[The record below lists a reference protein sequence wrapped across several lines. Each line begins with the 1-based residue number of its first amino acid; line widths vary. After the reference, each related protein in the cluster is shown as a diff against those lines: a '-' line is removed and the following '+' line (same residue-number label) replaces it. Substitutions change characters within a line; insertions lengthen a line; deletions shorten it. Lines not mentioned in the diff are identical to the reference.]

1 MTADKHYTL
10 LSAFIRVSKD
20 FSISVLESDPVL
32 FGADQTEGIVAVEF
46 VAPDRM
52 QIYRREGAKTL
63 VEGAEH
69 KPFGWATEPVPGEWR
84 ELAGAGAFKFAVA
97 FENVTAF
104 AKAKTTYKRE
114 LFALND
120 LAHQYLLASGR
131 TLFRGMAFE
140 DLRRM
145 QVDIETFTDAEGAMS
160 DASKNPLLAIALSD
174 SSGWEEIIV
183 VDDPEDEGQ
192 EKSVIEKFVALVRER
207 DPDVIEGHNIFR
219 FDLPYLESR
228 ARKLKTKL
236 DLGRDGS
243 ALRSHPSRLQI
254 AERLIQYRKFEIH
267 GRHVVDTLFLVQF
280 HDVGVREME
289 SFGLKAAARHFGVA
303 EDDRVELGAREITMA
318 HAKERKTFVQYA
330 LQDVRETRALSAA
343 LSPAWF
349 TQTAIFPYNYQ
360 DVVIRGNATKI
371 NSLFLREYLRQGQA
385 VPGLPEV
392 QRFEGG
398 YTDIFY
404 TGVARE
410 VWHCDIA
417 SLYPSVMLAFGI
429 FPKADTL
436 GVFGDMLARL
446 RKFRLE
452 TKAAMR
458 SAQGAEKSH
467 LDALQGTFKILIN
480 SFYGY
485 LGFAQGN
492 FADFAAAAAVTAK
505 GRELLRGM
513 VEWLRQRGAE
523 VIEIDTD
530 GIYFTPP
537 KEATWEGL
545 YEELATTL
553 PAGIEVEFDARY
565 AAMFS
570 YKAKNYALLTGDGKL
585 SIKGAALKSRG
596 LEKFQRVFIERAV
609 RALLE
614 GRPEVIP
621 SMHAEFAKA
630 LRDRTWEPE
639 MLVKTEALQDS
650 LEAYQKKI
658 AASSR
663 NRSAAFE
670 LALRSGRKMQAG
682 DRITYYITGSKKTVK
697 AYESAKLVEEWDA
710 ANRDENVAYYLA
722 KLDEL
727 AGKFEAFVPASAGG
741 GRLL

>member
-1 MTADKHYTL
+1 MGKTAEDAEIAEV
-10 LSAFIRVSKD
+10 LS
-20 FSISVLESDPVL
+20 LDPVL
-32 FGADQTEGIVAVEF
+32 FGAEPTEGIVAVEF
-46 VAPDRM
+46 IAPDRV
-52 QIYRREGAKTL
+52 QVYRREGDQT
-63 VEGAEH
+63 VAEEAQH
-69 KPFGWATEPVPGEWR
+69 KPFAWATEPVPGELR
-84 ELAGAGAFKFAVA
+84 ELAGVGAFKFTVA
-97 FENVTAF
+97 FDNVTAL
-104 AKAKTTYKRE
+104 AKAKTTYRRE
-114 LFALND
+114 LLALND

-131 TLFRGMAFE
+131 TLFKGMAFE

-145 QVDIETFTDAEGAMS
+145 QVDIETFTSADGVMS
-160 DASKNPLLAIALSD
+160 DAGQDPLLAIALSD
-174 SSGWEEIIV
+174 NSGWEEVLV
-183 VDDPEDEGQ
+183 VEDPEDEAQ
-192 EKSVIEKFVALVRER
+192 EKAVLEKFVALVRER

-219 FDLPYLESR
+219 FDLPYLETR
-228 ARKLKTKL
+228 ARKLKMKL

-280 HDVGVREME
+280 HDVGARELE

-303 EDDRVELGAREITMA
+303 EDDRVELGAREITEA
-318 HAKERKTFVQYA
+318 HAKDRKTFVQYA

-349 TQTAIFPYNYQ
+349 TQTTIFPYNYQ

-371 NSLFLREYLRQGQA
+371 NSLFLREYLRQGQSIPA
-385 VPGLPEV
+385 LPEV
-392 QRFEGG
+392 RRFEGG
-398 YTDIFY
+398 YTDIFF
-404 TGVARE
+404 TGVARD

-429 FPKADTL
+429 FPESDTL

-452 TKAAMR
+452 AKAAMR
-458 SAQGAEKSH
+458 SAEGAQKAH

-492 FADFAAAAAVTAK
+492 FADFEAAAAVTAK

-537 KEATWEGL
+537 KDSSWDGL
-545 YEELATTL
+545 YRELAATL
-553 PAGIEVEFDARY
+553 PEGIEVEFDARY

-570 YKAKNYALLTGDGKL
+570 YKAKNYALLSEDGKL

-614 GRPEVIP
+614 GKPEVIP
-621 SMHAEFAKA
+621 AMHAEFAGA
-630 LRDRTWEPE
+630 LRERKWEPE
-639 MLVKTEALQDS
+639 MFAKTEALQDS
-650 LEAYQKKI
+650 LEAYQRKI

-682 DRITYYITGSKKTVK
+682 DRVSYYITGTKKTVR

-710 ANRDENVAYYLA
+710 QNRDENTAYYLA

-741 GRLL
+741 DRLL

>member
-1 MTADKHYTL
+1 VAKT
-10 LSAFIRVSKD
+10 SS
-20 FSISVLESDPVL
+20 FSSVEHDPVL
-32 FGADQTEGIVAVEF
+32 FGADASQGIVAVEF
-46 VAPDRM
+46 VAPDRV
-52 QIYRREGAKTL
+52 QIYRREGNKT
-63 VEGAEH
+63 VSEEVVH
-69 KPFGWATEPVPGEWR
+69 KPFAWAAEPLPGDAR
-84 ELAGAGAFKFAVA
+84 ELAGKNAFRFAVA
-97 FENVTAF
+97 FDGAAEF
-104 AKAKTTYKRE
+104 SKAKATYKRE

-120 LAHQYLLASGR
+120 LAHQYLLQSGR
-131 TLFRGMAFE
+131 TLFKGMAFE

-145 QVDIETFTDAEGAMS
+145 QVDIETFIGVDGAMS
-160 DASKNPLLAIALSD
+160 DASRDPLLAIALSD
-174 SSGWEEIIV
+174 SSGWEEILV
-183 VDDPEDEGQ
+183 VEDPEDEAQ
-192 EKSVIEKFVALVRER
+192 ERAVLEKFVALVRER
-207 DPDVIEGHNIFR
+207 DPDVIEGHNIFK
-219 FDLPYLESR
+219 FDLPYLETR
-228 ARKLKTKL
+228 ARKLKVKL
-236 DLGRDGS
+236 ELGRDGS
-243 ALRSHPSRLQI
+243 TLRSHPSRLQI

-267 GRHVVDTLFLVQF
+267 GRHIVDTLFLVQF
-280 HDVGVREME
+280 HDVGTRELE

-303 EDDRVELGAREITMA
+303 EDDRVELGAREITEA
-318 HAKERKTFVQYA
+318 HAKKRKTFVQYA
-330 LQDVRETRALSAA
+330 LQDVRETWGLSAA

-349 TQTAIFPYNYQ
+349 TQTTIFPYNYQ

-371 NSLFLREYLRQGQA
+371 NSLFLREYLRQGQS
-385 VPGLPEV
+385 VPALSEV

-398 YTDIFY
+398 YTDIFF
-404 TGVARE
+404 TGVARD

-429 FPKADTL
+429 FPESDTL
-436 GVFGDMLARL
+436 GVFGDMLGRL

-452 TKAAMR
+452 AKSAMR
-458 SAQGAEKSH
+458 SATGAQRAH

-492 FADFAAAAAVTAK
+492 FADFEAAAAVTAK

-513 VEWLRQRGAE
+513 VDWLRQRGAD

-537 KEATWEGL
+537 KDATWDGL
-545 YEELATTL
+545 YRELAATL
-553 PAGIEVEFDARY
+553 PTGIEVEFDARY

-570 YKAKNYALLTGDGKL
+570 YKAKNYALLSEDGKL

-614 GRPEVIP
+614 GKSETIP
-621 SMHAEFAKA
+621 AMHNEFAKA
-630 LRDRTWEPE
+630 LRERVWEPE
-639 MLVKTEALQDS
+639 MFAKNEALQDS

-682 DRITYYITGSKKTVK
+682 DRVSYYITGTKKTVK
-697 AYESAKLVEEWDA
+697 AYESAKLVAEWDPK
-710 ANRDENVAYYLA
+710 NRDENTAYYLA

-727 AGKFEAFVPASAGG
+727 AGKFEAFVPASVGG
-741 GRLL
+741 DRLL

>member
-1 MTADKHYTL
+1 ML
-10 LSAFIRVSKD
+10 
-20 FSISVLESDPVL
+20 
-32 FGADQTEGIVAVEF
+32 
-46 VAPDRM
+46 
-52 QIYRREGAKTL
+52 
-63 VEGAEH
+63 
-69 KPFGWATEPVPGEWR
+69 
-84 ELAGAGAFKFAVA
+84 
-97 FENVTAF
+97 
-104 AKAKTTYKRE
+104 
-114 LFALND
+114 
-120 LAHQYLLASGR
+120 
-131 TLFRGMAFE
+131 
-140 DLRRM
+140 
-145 QVDIETFTDAEGAMS
+145 
-160 DASKNPLLAIALSD
+160 
-174 SSGWEEIIV
+174 
-183 VDDPEDEGQ
+183 
-192 EKSVIEKFVALVRER
+192 
-207 DPDVIEGHNIFR
+207 EGHNIFR
-219 FDLPYLESR
+219 FDLPYLEAR
-228 ARKLKTKL
+228 ARKLKVKL

-267 GRHVVDTLFLVQF
+267 GRQIIDTLFLVQF
-280 HDVGVREME
+280 HDVGARELQ

-303 EDDRVELGAREITMA
+303 EDSRVELGARAITEA
-318 HAKERKTFVQYA
+318 HGQERKKFVQYA
-330 LQDVRETRALSAA
+330 RQDVRETRGLSAA

-349 TQTAIFPYNYQ
+349 TQTTIFPYNYQ

-371 NSLFLREYLRQGQA
+371 NSLFLREYLRQGQS
-385 VPGLPEV
+385 VPGLPDV

-398 YTDIFY
+398 YTDIFF
-404 TGVARE
+404 TGVARG

-429 FPKADTL
+429 FPESDTL
-436 GVFGDMLARL
+436 GVFGDMLGRL

-452 TKAAMR
+452 AKSAMR
-458 SAQGAEKSH
+458 SATGLQRAH

-492 FADFAAAAAVTAK
+492 FADFEAAAAVTAK

-513 VEWLRQRGAE
+513 VDWLRQRGAD

-537 KEATWEGL
+537 KDTTWDGL
-545 YEELATTL
+545 YEELAATL
-553 PAGIEVEFDARY
+553 PKGIEVEFDARY

-570 YKAKNYALLTGDGKL
+570 YKAKNYALLSEDGKL

-596 LEKFQRVFIERAV
+596 LEKFQRIFIERAV
-609 RALLE
+609 RALCE
-614 GRPEVIP
+614 GKPEMIP

-630 LRDRTWEPE
+630 LRDRMWEPE
-639 MLVKTEALQDS
+639 MFAKTEALQDS

-682 DRITYYITGSKKTVK
+682 DRVTYYITGNKKTVK
-697 AYESAKLVEEWDA
+697 AYESAKLVGEWDPK
-710 ANRDENVAYYLA
+710 NRDENTAYYLA

-727 AGKFEAFVPASAGG
+727 AGKFEALVPASAGG
-741 GRLL
+741 DRLL

>member
-1 MTADKHYTL
+1 VGKTAEDAGSTEGL
-10 LSAFIRVSKD
+10 G
-20 FSISVLESDPVL
+20 SDPVL
-32 FGADQTEGIVAVEF
+32 FGADATAGIVAVEF
-46 VAPDRM
+46 SAPDRV
-52 QIYRREGAKTL
+52 QVYRREGERTV
-63 VEGAEH
+63 VEEAVH
-69 KPFGWATEPVPGEWR
+69 RPFAWATEPVPGELR
-84 ELAGAGAFKFAVA
+84 ELAGVGAFKFIVA
-97 FENVTAF
+97 FDNVTAF
-104 AKAKTTYKRE
+104 SKAKATYKRE
-114 LFALND
+114 LLALND
-120 LAHQYLLASGR
+120 PAHQYLLQSGR
-131 TLFRGMAFE
+131 TLFKGMDFG
-140 DLRRM
+140 DLRRL
-145 QVDIETFTDAEGAMS
+145 QVDIETRTGADGAMS
-160 DASKNPLLAIALSD
+160 DAARDPLLAIALSD
-174 SSGWEEIIV
+174 SSGWEEILV
-183 VDDPEDEGQ
+183 VGDPADEAE
-192 EKSVIEKFVALVRER
+192 EKAVLEKFVARVRER

-219 FDLPYLESR
+219 FDLPYLEAR
-228 ARKLKTKL
+228 ARKRGVKL
-236 DLGRDGS
+236 ELGRDGS
-243 ALRSHPSRLQI
+243 ALRSHPSRLQM

-280 HDVGVREME
+280 HDVGARELE

-303 EDDRVELGAREITMA
+303 EDDRVELGAREITEA
-318 HAKERKTFVQYA
+318 HAGKRDMFEKYA

-349 TQTAIFPYNYQ
+349 TQTTIFPYNYQ

-385 VPGLPEV
+385 VPALPEV
-392 QRFEGG
+392 RRFEGG
-398 YTDIFY
+398 YTDIFF
-404 TGVARE
+404 TGVARD

-429 FPKADTL
+429 FPESDTL
-436 GVFGDMLARL
+436 GMFGDMLARL

-452 TKAAMR
+452 AKAAMR
-458 SAQGAEKSH
+458 SAKGAEQAR

-492 FADFAAAAAVTAK
+492 FADFEAAAAVTAK

-513 VEWLRQRGAE
+513 VDWLRQRGAE

-537 KEATWEGL
+537 ESATWDGL
-545 YEELATTL
+545 YRELAATL
-553 PAGIEVEFDARY
+553 PEGIEVEFDARY

-570 YKAKNYALLTGDGKL
+570 YKAKNYALLSEDGKL

-614 GRPEVIP
+614 GKPELIP
-621 SMHAEFAKA
+621 AMHAEFAKA
-630 LRDRTWEPE
+630 LRERAWEPE
-639 MLVKTEALQDS
+639 MFAKTEALQDS
-650 LEAYQKKI
+650 LEAYQRKI

-682 DRITYYITGSKKTVK
+682 DRVAYYITGTKKTVR

-710 ANRDENVAYYLA
+710 QNRDENTAYYLA

>member
-1 MTADKHYTL
+1 LAVGETAEDAKSAEG
-10 LSAFIRVSKD
+10 LS
-20 FSISVLESDPVL
+20 LDPVL
-32 FGADQTEGIVAVEF
+32 FGADPTERIVAVEF
-46 VAPDRM
+46 TAPD
-52 QIYRREGAKTL
+52 QVQVYRREETKTV
-63 VEGAEH
+63 VEEAQH
-69 KPFGWATEPVPGEWR
+69 KPFAWASEPVPGELR

-97 FENVTAF
+97 FDNVTAF

-114 LFALND
+114 LFALSD

-131 TLFRGMAFE
+131 TLFKGMAFE

-145 QVDIETFTDAEGAMS
+145 QVDIETRTGTDGAMS
-160 DASKNPLLAIALSD
+160 DASKDPLLAIALSD
-174 SSGWEEIIV
+174 SSGWEEILMV
-183 VDDPEDEGQ
+183 EDPADEAQ
-192 EKSVIEKFVALVRER
+192 EKAVLEKFVALLRER
-207 DPDVIEGHNIFR
+207 DPDVIEGHNIFK
-219 FDLPYLESR
+219 FDLPYLETR
-228 ARKLKTKL
+228 ARRLKTKL

-243 ALRSHPSRLQI
+243 VLRSHPSRLQI

-267 GRHVVDTLFLVQF
+267 GRHIIDTLFLVQF
-280 HDVGVREME
+280 HDVGARELE

-303 EDDRVELGAREITMA
+303 EDDRVKLGAREITEA
-318 HAKERKTFVQYA
+318 HAKKRKTFVQYA
-330 LQDVRETRALSAA
+330 LQDVRETRGLSAA

-349 TQTAIFPYNYQ
+349 TQATIFPYNYQ

-371 NSLFLREYLRQGQA
+371 NSLFLREYLRQGQS
-385 VPGLPEV
+385 VPALPEV

-398 YTDIFY
+398 YTDIFF
-404 TGVARE
+404 TGVARD

-417 SLYPSVMLAFGI
+417 SLYPSVMLSFGI
-429 FPKADTL
+429 FPESDTL

-452 TKAAMR
+452 AKAAMR
-458 SAQGAEKSH
+458 SAKGAEKSH

-492 FADFAAAAAVTAK
+492 FADFEAAAAVTAK

-513 VEWLRQRGAE
+513 VDWLRQRGAE

-537 KEATWEGL
+537 ADATWEQL
-545 YEELATTL
+545 YEELAATL
-553 PAGIEVEFDARY
+553 PKGIEVEFDARY

-570 YKAKNYALLTGDGKL
+570 YKAKNYALLSEDGKL

-596 LEKFQRVFIERAV
+596 LEKFQRVFIQRGV

-614 GRPEVIP
+614 GKPEVIP
-621 SMHAEFAKA
+621 SMHNDFAKA
-630 LRDRTWEPE
+630 LRERVWDPE
-639 MLVKTEALQDS
+639 MFAKTEALQDS

-682 DRITYYITGSKKTVK
+682 DRVSYYITGTKKTVK
-697 AYESAKLVEEWDA
+697 AYESAKLVAEWDPK
-710 ANRDENVAYYLA
+710 NRDENTAYYLA

-727 AGKFEAFVPASAGG
+727 AAKFEEFVPASAGG
-741 GRLL
+741 DRLL

>member
-1 MTADKHYTL
+1 MTGIEH
-10 LSAFIRVSKD
+10 
-20 FSISVLESDPVL
+20 DPVL
-32 FGADQTEGIVAVEF
+32 FGADPTAGIVSVEF
-46 VAPDRM
+46 GAPDRV
-52 QIYRREGAKTL
+52 QVYRREGERTV
-63 VEGAEH
+63 VEEVMH
-69 KPFGWATEPVPGEWR
+69 RPFAWATEPVPGELQ
-84 ELAGAGAFKFAVA
+84 ELQGAGAFKFAVS
-97 FENVTAF
+97 FDNVTAF
-104 AKAKTTYKRE
+104 SKAKTTYKRE

-131 TLFRGMAFE
+131 TLFKGMAFE

-145 QVDIETFTDAEGAMS
+145 QVDIETHTGVDGAMS
-160 DASKNPLLAIALSD
+160 EASRDPLLAIALSD
-174 SSGWEEIIV
+174 SSGWEEILV
-183 VDDPEDEGQ
+183 VDDPADEAQ
-192 EKSVIEKFVALVRER
+192 ERALLEKFVALVRAR

-219 FDLPYLESR
+219 FDLPYLEAR
-228 ARKLKTKL
+228 ARRVKVKL

-267 GRHVVDTLFLVQF
+267 GRQIIDTLFLVQF
-280 HDVGVREME
+280 HDVGARELQ

-303 EDDRVELGAREITMA
+303 EDGRVELGARAITEA
-318 HAKERKTFVQYA
+318 HGQERKKFETYA

-349 TQTAIFPYNYQ
+349 TQATIFPYNYQ

-385 VPGLPEV
+385 VPSWSEV

-398 YTDIFY
+398 YTDIFF
-404 TGVARE
+404 TGVARD

-429 FPKADTL
+429 FPESDTL
-436 GVFGDMLARL
+436 GVFGDMLGRL

-452 TKAAMR
+452 AKSAMR
-458 SAQGAEKSH
+458 SATGLQKAH

-492 FADFAAAAAVTAK
+492 FADFEAAAAVTAK

-513 VEWLRQRGAE
+513 VDWLRQRGAE

-537 KEATWEGL
+537 RDASWNGL
-545 YEELATTL
+545 YRELAVTL
-553 PAGIEVEFDARY
+553 PEGIEVEFDARY

-570 YKAKNYALLTGDGKL
+570 YKAKNYALLSEDGKL

-614 GRPEVIP
+614 GKPETIP
-621 SMHAEFAKA
+621 AMHNEFAKA
-630 LRDRTWEPE
+630 LRERVWEPE
-639 MLVKTEALQDS
+639 MFAKNEALQDS

-682 DRITYYITGSKKTVK
+682 DRVSYYITGTKKTVK
-697 AYESAKLVEEWDA
+697 AYESAKLVAEWDPK
-710 ANRDENVAYYLA
+710 NRDENTAYYLA

-727 AGKFEAFVPASAGG
+727 AAKFEAFVPASVGG
-741 GRLL
+741 DRLL

>member
-1 MTADKHYTL
+1 MIEHDT
-10 LSAFIRVSKD
+10 
-20 FSISVLESDPVL
+20 VL
-32 FGADQTEGIVAVEF
+32 FGADETAGIVSVEF
-46 VAPDRM
+46 VAPDRV
-52 QIYRREGAKTL
+52 QVYRREDGKTV
-63 VEGAEH
+63 VEEVEH
-69 KPFGWATEPVPGEWR
+69 CPFSWATEPVPGELR
-84 ELAGAGAFKFAVA
+84 KLAGAGVFKFAVSFDSA
-97 FENVTAF
+97 AAF

-120 LAHQYLLASGR
+120 LSHQYLLASGR
-131 TLFRGMAFE
+131 TLFKGMAFA

-145 QVDIETFTDAEGAMS
+145 QVDIETHTGASGAMS
-160 DASKNPLLAIALSD
+160 DAGRDPLLAIALSD
-174 SSGWEEIIV
+174 STGWEEVLV
-183 VDDPEDEGQ
+183 VDDPTDENEEQ
-192 EKSVIEKFVALVRER
+192 AVLEKFVALVRER

-219 FDLPYLESR
+219 FDLPYLETR
-228 ARKLKTKL
+228 ARKLKVKL

-267 GRHVVDTLFLVQF
+267 GRHIVDTLFLVQF
-280 HDVGVREME
+280 YDVGARELE

-303 EDDRVELGAREITMA
+303 EDDRVELGAREITEA
-318 HAKERKTFVQYA
+318 HQSDRATFEKYA
-330 LQDVRETRALSAA
+330 FQDVRETRALSAA

-349 TQTAIFPYNYQ
+349 TQTTIFPYNYQ
-360 DVVIRGNATKI
+360 DAVIRGNATKI

-398 YTDIFY
+398 YTDIFF
-404 TGVARE
+404 TGVARD

-417 SLYPSVMLAFGI
+417 SLYPSVMLSFGI
-429 FPKADTL
+429 FPKSDTL

-446 RKFRLE
+446 REFRLE
-452 TKAAMR
+452 TKSAMR
-458 SAQGAEKSH
+458 SAEGAARAH

-492 FADFAAAAAVTAK
+492 FADFDAAAAVTAK

-513 VEWLRQRGAE
+513 VEWLRQQGAE

-537 KEATWEGL
+537 KGTTWDGL
-545 YEELATTL
+545 YRELAATL
-553 PAGIEVEFDARY
+553 PSGIEVEFDARY

-570 YKAKNYALLTGDGKL
+570 YKAKNYALLSEDGKL

-609 RALLE
+609 RALCE
-614 GRPEVIP
+614 GKPEVIP
-621 SMHAEFAKA
+621 AMHAEFAKA
-630 LRDRTWEPE
+630 LRERSWEPE
-639 MLVKTEALQDS
+639 MFVKTEALQDS

-682 DRITYYITGSKKTVK
+682 DRVTYYITGTKKTVK

-710 ANRDENVAYYLA
+710 KDRDENVAYYLA

-727 AGKFEAFVPASAGG
+727 AAKFEAFVPVAAGG
-741 GRLL
+741 DRLL

>member
-1 MTADKHYTL
+1 MAKTSS
-10 LSAFIRVSKD
+10 LS
-20 FSISVLESDPVL
+20 SVEHDPVL
-32 FGADQTEGIVAVEF
+32 FGADASKGIVAVEF
-46 VAPDRM
+46 VAPDRV
-52 QIYRREGAKTL
+52 QIYRREGKKT
-63 VEGAEH
+63 VSEEVVH
-69 KPFGWATEPVPGEWR
+69 KPFAWATEPLPGDAR
-84 ELAGAGAFKFAVA
+84 ELAGKNAFRFTVA
-97 FENVTAF
+97 FDGAAEF
-104 AKAKTTYKRE
+104 SKAKATYKRE

-120 LAHQYLLASGR
+120 LAHQYLLQSGR
-131 TLFRGMAFE
+131 TLFKGMAFE

-145 QVDIETFTDAEGAMS
+145 QVDIETFTGPDGAMS
-160 DASKNPLLAIALSD
+160 DASRDPLLAIALSD
-174 SSGWEEIIV
+174 SAGWEEILV
-183 VDDPEDEGQ
+183 VDDPNDEAQ
-192 EKSVIEKFVALVRER
+192 EKTVLEKFVALVRER

-219 FDLPYLESR
+219 FDLPYLETR
-228 ARKLKTKL
+228 ARKHKVKL
-236 DLGRDGS
+236 ELGRDGGV
-243 ALRSHPSRLQI
+243 LRSHPSRLQI
-254 AERLIQYRKFEIH
+254 AERLIQYRKYEVH
-267 GRHVVDTLFLVQF
+267 GRHIVDTLFLVQF
-280 HDVGVREME
+280 HDVGARELE

-303 EDDRVELGAREITMA
+303 EDDRVELGAREITEA
-318 HAKERKTFVQYA
+318 HSKKRKTFEKYA
-330 LQDVRETRALSAA
+330 LQDARETRALSAA

-349 TQTAIFPYNYQ
+349 TQTTIFPYNYQ

-371 NSLFLREYLRQGQA
+371 NSLFLREYLRQGQS

-398 YTDIFY
+398 YTDIFF
-404 TGVARE
+404 TGVARD

-417 SLYPSVMLAFGI
+417 SLYPSVMLAFGYL
-429 FPKADTL
+429 PEPDTL

-452 TKAAMR
+452 AKAAMR
-458 SAQGAEKSH
+458 SAKGAEKAH

-492 FADFAAAAAVTAK
+492 FADFEAAAAVTAK

-513 VEWLRQRGAE
+513 VDWLRQRGSD

-537 KEATWEGL
+537 KDVSWDGL
-545 YEELATTL
+545 YRELAATL
-553 PAGIEVEFDARY
+553 PEGIEVELDARY

-570 YKAKNYALLTGDGKL
+570 YKAKNYALLSEDGKL

-609 RALLE
+609 RALCE
-614 GRPEVIP
+614 GKPEVIP

-630 LRDRTWEPE
+630 LREKTWEPE
-639 MLVKTEALQDS
+639 MFAKTEALQDS

-682 DRITYYITGSKKTVK
+682 DRVSYYITGTKKTVK
-697 AYESAKLVEEWDA
+697 AYESAKLVEEWDPK
-710 ANRDENVAYYLA
+710 NRDENSAYYLA
-722 KLDEL
+722 KLEEL

-741 GRLL
+741 DRLF

>member
-1 MTADKHYTL
+1 MAKTSS
-10 LSAFIRVSKD
+10 LS
-20 FSISVLESDPVL
+20 SVENDPVL
-32 FGADQTEGIVAVEF
+32 FGADSSKGIVAVEF
-46 VAPDRM
+46 VAPDRV
-52 QIYRREGAKTL
+52 QIYRREGKKTVVEEL
-63 VEGAEH
+63 VH
-69 KPFGWATEPVPGEWR
+69 KPFAWATEPLSGELR
-84 ELAGAGAFKFAVA
+84 ELDGKNPYRFTVA
-97 FENVTAF
+97 FDSAADF
-104 AKAKTTYKRE
+104 SKAKATYKRE

-120 LAHQYLLASGR
+120 LAHQYLLQSGR
-131 TLFRGMAFE
+131 TLFKGMAFE
-140 DLRRM
+140 DLRRL
-145 QVDIETFTDAEGAMS
+145 QVDIETFTGTGGAMS
-160 DASKNPLLAIALSD
+160 DASRDPLLAIALSD
-174 SSGWEEIIV
+174 SAGWEEILV
-183 VDDPEDEGQ
+183 VDDPEDEAQ
-192 EKSVIEKFVALVRER
+192 EKAVLEKFLAVVRER

-219 FDLPYLESR
+219 FDLPYLEAR
-228 ARKLKTKL
+228 ARKLKIKL

-243 ALRSHPSRLQI
+243 MLRSHPSRLQI

-267 GRHVVDTLFLVQF
+267 GRHIVDTLFLVQF
-280 HDVGVREME
+280 HDVGARELE

-303 EDDRVELGAREITMA
+303 EDDRVELGAREITEA
-318 HAKERKTFVQYA
+318 HAKKRKTFVQYA
-330 LQDVRETRALSAA
+330 LQDVRETRGLSAA

-349 TQTAIFPYNYQ
+349 TQTTIFPYNYQ

-371 NSLFLREYLRQGQA
+371 NSLFLRDYLRQGQS

-398 YTDIFY
+398 YTDIFF
-404 TGVARE
+404 TGVARD

-417 SLYPSVMLAFGI
+417 SLYPSVMLAFGYL
-429 FPKADTL
+429 PEPDTL

-452 TKAAMR
+452 AKAAMR
-458 SAQGAEKSH
+458 SAKGAEKAH

-492 FADFAAAAAVTAK
+492 FADFEAAAAVTAK

-513 VEWLRQRGAE
+513 VDWLRQRGAD

-537 KEATWEGL
+537 KDASWEGL
-545 YEELATTL
+545 YRELAATL
-553 PAGIEVEFDARY
+553 PEGIEVEFDARY

-570 YKAKNYALLTGDGKL
+570 YKAKNYALLSEDGKL
-585 SIKGAALKSRG
+585 LIKGAALKSRG

-609 RALLE
+609 RALCQ
-614 GRPEVIP
+614 GKPEVIP
-621 SMHAEFAKA
+621 SMHTEFAKA
-630 LRDRTWEPE
+630 LRERTWEPA
-639 MLVKTEALQDS
+639 MFAKTEALQDS

-658 AASSR
+658 ATSSR

-670 LALRSGRKMQAG
+670 LALCSGRKMQAG
-682 DRITYYITGSKKTVK
+682 DRVTYYITGTKKTVK
-697 AYESAKLVEEWDA
+697 AYESAKLVEEWDPK
-710 ANRDENVAYYLA
+710 NRDENSAYYLA

-741 GRLL
+741 DWLF

>member
-1 MTADKHYTL
+1 
-10 LSAFIRVSKD
+10 
-20 FSISVLESDPVL
+20 VL
-32 FGADQTEGIVAVEF
+32 FGADPTAGIVSVEF
-46 VAPDRM
+46 GAPDRV
-52 QIYRREGAKTL
+52 QVYRREGERTV
-63 VEGAEH
+63 VEEVMH
-69 KPFGWATEPVPGEWR
+69 RPFAWATEPVPGELQ
-84 ELAGAGAFKFAVA
+84 ELQGAGAFKFAVS
-97 FENVTAF
+97 FDNVTAF
-104 AKAKTTYKRE
+104 SKAKTTYKRE

-131 TLFRGMAFE
+131 TLFKGMAFE

-145 QVDIETFTDAEGAMS
+145 QVDIETHTGVDGAMS
-160 DASKNPLLAIALSD
+160 EASRDPLLAIALSD
-174 SSGWEEIIV
+174 SSGWEEILV
-183 VDDPEDEGQ
+183 VDDPADEAQ
-192 EKSVIEKFVALVRER
+192 ERALLEKFVALVRAR

-219 FDLPYLESR
+219 FDLPYLEAR
-228 ARKLKTKL
+228 ARRVKVKL

-267 GRHVVDTLFLVQF
+267 GRQIIDTLFLVQF
-280 HDVGVREME
+280 HDVGARELQ

-303 EDDRVELGAREITMA
+303 EDGRVELGARAITEA
-318 HAKERKTFVQYA
+318 HGQERKKFETYA

-349 TQTAIFPYNYQ
+349 TQATIFPYNYQ

-385 VPGLPEV
+385 VPSWSEV

-398 YTDIFY
+398 YTDIFF
-404 TGVARE
+404 TGVARD

-429 FPKADTL
+429 FPESDTL
-436 GVFGDMLARL
+436 GVFGDMLGRL

-452 TKAAMR
+452 AKSAMR
-458 SAQGAEKSH
+458 SATGLQKAH

-492 FADFAAAAAVTAK
+492 FADFEAAAAVTAK

-513 VEWLRQRGAE
+513 VDWLRQRGAE

-537 KEATWEGL
+537 RDASWNGL
-545 YEELATTL
+545 YRELAVTL
-553 PAGIEVEFDARY
+553 PEGIEVEFDARY

-570 YKAKNYALLTGDGKL
+570 YKAKNYALLSEDGKL

-614 GRPEVIP
+614 GKPETIP
-621 SMHAEFAKA
+621 AMHNEFAKA
-630 LRDRTWEPE
+630 LRERVWEPE
-639 MLVKTEALQDS
+639 MFAKNEALQDS

-682 DRITYYITGSKKTVK
+682 DRVSYYITGTKKTVK
-697 AYESAKLVEEWDA
+697 AYESAKLVAEWDPK
-710 ANRDENVAYYLA
+710 NRDENTAYYLA

-727 AGKFEAFVPASAGG
+727 AAKFEAFVPASVGG
-741 GRLL
+741 DRLL

>member
-1 MTADKHYTL
+1 VAKTSS
-10 LSAFIRVSKD
+10 LS
-20 FSISVLESDPVL
+20 SVEHDPVL
-32 FGADQTEGIVAVEF
+32 FGADASQGIVAVEF
-46 VAPDRM
+46 VTPDRV
-52 QIYRREGAKTL
+52 QIYRREGNKT
-63 VEGAEH
+63 VSEEVVH
-69 KPFGWATEPVPGEWR
+69 KPFAWATEPLPGDAR
-84 ELAGAGAFKFAVA
+84 ELAGENAFRFTVA
-97 FENVTAF
+97 FDGAAEF
-104 AKAKTTYKRE
+104 SKAKATYKRE

-120 LAHQYLLASGR
+120 LAHQYLLQSGR
-131 TLFRGMAFE
+131 TLFKGMAFE

-145 QVDIETFTDAEGAMS
+145 QVDIETFIGVDGAMS
-160 DASKNPLLAIALSD
+160 DASRDPLLAIALSD
-174 SSGWEEIIV
+174 SSGWEEVLV
-183 VDDPEDEGQ
+183 VEDPEDEEQ
-192 EKSVIEKFVALVRER
+192 ERAVLEKFVALVRER
-207 DPDVIEGHNIFR
+207 NPDVIEGHNIFR
-219 FDLPYLESR
+219 FDLPYLEAR
-228 ARKLKTKL
+228 ARKLKIKL

-243 ALRSHPSRLQI
+243 TLRSHPSRLQI

-267 GRHVVDTLFLVQF
+267 GRHIVDTLFLVQF
-280 HDVGVREME
+280 HDVGARELE

-303 EDDRVELGAREITMA
+303 EDDRVELGAREITEA
-318 HAKERKTFVQYA
+318 HAKKRKTFVQYA
-330 LQDVRETRALSAA
+330 LQDVRETRGLSAA

-349 TQTAIFPYNYQ
+349 TQTTIFPYNYQ

-371 NSLFLREYLRQGQA
+371 NSLFLREYLRQGQS
-385 VPGLPEV
+385 VPALSEV

-398 YTDIFY
+398 YTDIFF
-404 TGVARE
+404 TGVARD

-429 FPKADTL
+429 FPESDTL

-452 TKAAMR
+452 AKAAMR
-458 SAQGAEKSH
+458 SAKGPQKAH

-492 FADFAAAAAVTAK
+492 FADFEAAAAVTAK

-513 VEWLRQRGAE
+513 VDWLRQRGAD

-537 KEATWEGL
+537 KDATWDGL
-545 YEELATTL
+545 YRELAATL
-553 PAGIEVEFDARY
+553 PMGIEVEFDARY

-570 YKAKNYALLTGDGKL
+570 YKAKNYALLSEDGKL

-614 GRPEVIP
+614 GKPETIP
-621 SMHAEFAKA
+621 AMHNEFAKA
-630 LRDRTWEPE
+630 LRERVWEPE
-639 MLVKTEALQDS
+639 MFAKNEALQDS

-682 DRITYYITGSKKTVK
+682 DRVSYYITGTKKTVK
-697 AYESAKLVEEWDA
+697 AYESAKLVAEWDPQ
-710 ANRDENVAYYLA
+710 NRDENTAYYLA

-727 AGKFEAFVPASAGG
+727 AGKFEALVPASAGG
-741 GRLL
+741 DRLL

>member
-1 MTADKHYTL
+1 MTKIEHDK
-10 LSAFIRVSKD
+10 A
-20 FSISVLESDPVL
+20 L
-32 FGADQTEGIVAVEF
+32 FGADPAEGIVAVEF
-46 VAPDRM
+46 VAPDLV
-52 QIYRREGAKTL
+52 QIYRREGKKTV
-63 VEGAEH
+63 VEEAAY
-69 KPFGWATEPVPGEWR
+69 KPFAWATEPLPGDAR
-84 ELAGAGAFKFAVA
+84 ELAGQNAFRFTVA
-97 FENVTAF
+97 FDSAADF
-104 AKAKTTYKRE
+104 SKAKATYKRQI
-114 LFALND
+114 FALND
-120 LAHQYLLASGR
+120 LAHQYLLQSGR
-131 TLFRGMAFE
+131 TLFKGMAFE

-145 QVDIETFTDAEGAMS
+145 QVDIETFTGVDGAMS
-160 DASKNPLLAIALSD
+160 DASRDPLLAIALSD
-174 SSGWEEIIV
+174 STGWEEILV
-183 VDDPEDEGQ
+183 VDDPSDEAQ
-192 EKSVIEKFVALVRER
+192 EKAVLEKFVALVRER
-207 DPDVIEGHNIFR
+207 DPDVIEGHNVFR
-219 FDLPYLESR
+219 FDLPYLETR
-228 ARKLKTKL
+228 ARKHKVKL
-236 DLGRDGS
+236 ELGRDGGV
-243 ALRSHPSRLQI
+243 LKSHPSRLQI
-254 AERLIQYRKFEIH
+254 AERLIQYRKYEVH
-267 GRHVVDTLFLVQF
+267 GRHIVDTLFLVQF
-280 HDVGVREME
+280 HDVGARELE

-303 EDDRVELGAREITMA
+303 EDDRVELGAREITEA
-318 HAKERKTFVQYA
+318 HSKKRKTFEKYA

-349 TQTAIFPYNYQ
+349 TQTTIFPYNYQ

-371 NSLFLREYLRQGQA
+371 NSLFLREYLRQGQS

-398 YTDIFY
+398 YTDIFF
-404 TGVARE
+404 TGVARN

-417 SLYPSVMLAFGI
+417 SLYPSVMLAFGCL
-429 FPKADTL
+429 PEPDTL

-452 TKAAMR
+452 AKAAMR
-458 SAQGAEKSH
+458 SAKGAEKAH

-492 FADFAAAAAVTAK
+492 FADFEAAAAVTAK

-513 VEWLRQRGAE
+513 VDWLRQRGAE

-537 KEATWEGL
+537 KEASWDGL
-545 YEELATTL
+545 YRELAATL
-553 PAGIEVEFDARY
+553 PEGIEVEFDARY

-570 YKAKNYALLTGDGKL
+570 YKAKNYALLSEDGKL
-585 SIKGAALKSRG
+585 LIKGAALKSRG

-609 RALLE
+609 RALCE
-614 GRPEVIP
+614 GKPEVIP

-630 LRDRTWEPE
+630 LREKTWEPE
-639 MLVKTEALQDS
+639 MFAKTEALQDS

-682 DRITYYITGSKKTVK
+682 DRVSYYITGTKKTVK
-697 AYESAKLVEEWDA
+697 AYESAKLVEEWDPK
-710 ANRDENVAYYLA
+710 NRDENSAYYLA
-722 KLDEL
+722 KLEEL

-741 GRLL
+741 DRLF

>member
-1 MTADKHYTL
+1 VTGIEH
-10 LSAFIRVSKD
+10 
-20 FSISVLESDPVL
+20 DPVL
-32 FGADQTEGIVAVEF
+32 FGADPTVGIVAVEF
-46 VAPDRM
+46 VAPDRV
-52 QIYRREGAKTL
+52 QVYRREGERTV
-63 VEGAEH
+63 VEEVMH
-69 KPFGWATEPVPGEWR
+69 RPFAWATEPVPGELR
-84 ELAGAGAFKFAVA
+84 ELAGAGAFKFAVSFDHVA
-97 FENVTAF
+97 AF

-131 TLFRGMAFE
+131 TLFKGMAFE
-140 DLRRM
+140 DLQRM
-145 QVDIETFTDAEGAMS
+145 QVDIETFTGADGAMS
-160 DASKNPLLAIALSD
+160 DASKDPLLAIALSD
-174 SSGWEEIIV
+174 SSGWEEILL
-183 VDDPEDEGQ
+183 VDDPEDEAQ
-192 EKSVIEKFVALVRER
+192 ERALLEKFVALVRAR
-207 DPDVIEGHNIFR
+207 DPDVLEGHNIFR
-219 FDLPYLESR
+219 FDLPYLEAR
-228 ARKLKTKL
+228 ARKLKVKL

-267 GRHVVDTLFLVQF
+267 GRQIIDTLFLVQF
-280 HDVGVREME
+280 HDVGARELQ

-303 EDDRVELGAREITMA
+303 EDSRVELGARAITEA
-318 HAKERKTFVQYA
+318 HGQERKKFVQYA
-330 LQDVRETRALSAA
+330 RQDVRETRGLSAA

-349 TQTAIFPYNYQ
+349 TQTTIFPYNYQ

-371 NSLFLREYLRQGQA
+371 NSLFLREYLRQGQS
-385 VPGLPEV
+385 VPGLPDV

-398 YTDIFY
+398 YTDIFF
-404 TGVARE
+404 TGVARG

-429 FPKADTL
+429 FPESDTL
-436 GVFGDMLARL
+436 GVFGDMLGRL

-452 TKAAMR
+452 AKSAMR
-458 SAQGAEKSH
+458 SATGLQRAH

-492 FADFAAAAAVTAK
+492 FADFEAAAAVTAK

-513 VEWLRQRGAE
+513 VDWLRQRGAD

-537 KEATWEGL
+537 KDTTWDGL
-545 YEELATTL
+545 YEELAATL
-553 PAGIEVEFDARY
+553 PKGIEVEFDARY

-570 YKAKNYALLTGDGKL
+570 YKAKNYALLSEDGKL

-596 LEKFQRVFIERAV
+596 LEKFQRIFIERAV
-609 RALLE
+609 RALCE
-614 GRPEVIP
+614 GKPEMIP

-630 LRDRTWEPE
+630 LRDRMWEPE
-639 MLVKTEALQDS
+639 MFAKTEALQDS

-682 DRITYYITGSKKTVK
+682 DRVTYYITGNKKTVK
-697 AYESAKLVEEWDA
+697 AYESAKLVGEWDPK
-710 ANRDENVAYYLA
+710 NRDENTAYYLA

-741 GRLL
+741 DRLL

>member
-1 MTADKHYTL
+1 MAKTSS
-10 LSAFIRVSKD
+10 LS
-20 FSISVLESDPVL
+20 SVEHDPVL
-32 FGADQTEGIVAVEF
+32 FGADTSEGIVAVEF
-46 VAPDRM
+46 VVPDCV
-52 QIYRREGAKTL
+52 QIYRREGNKT
-63 VEGAEH
+63 VSEEVVH
-69 KPFGWATEPVPGEWR
+69 KPFAWATELLPGESR
-84 ELAGAGAFKFAVA
+84 ELDGKNAYRFTVTFDGAGEFS
-97 FENVTAF
+97 
-104 AKAKTTYKRE
+104 KAKTQFKRE

-131 TLFRGMAFE
+131 TLFKGMAFE

-145 QVDIETFTDAEGAMS
+145 QVDIETFIGVDGAMS
-160 DASKNPLLAIALSD
+160 DASRDPLLAIALSD
-174 SSGWEEIIV
+174 NSGWEEVLVIE
-183 VDDPEDEGQ
+183 DPEDEAQ
-192 EKSVIEKFVALVRER
+192 ERAVLEKFVALVRER

-219 FDLPYLESR
+219 FDLPYLEAR
-228 ARKLKTKL
+228 ARRLKIKL

-243 ALRSHPSRLQI
+243 TLRSHPSRLQI

-267 GRHVVDTLFLVQF
+267 GRHIVDTLFLVQF
-280 HDVGVREME
+280 HDVGARELE

-303 EDDRVELGAREITMA
+303 EDDRVELGAREITEA
-318 HAKERKTFVQYA
+318 HAKKRKTFVQYA
-330 LQDVRETRALSAA
+330 LQDVRETRGLSAA

-349 TQTAIFPYNYQ
+349 SQTTIFPYNYQ

-371 NSLFLREYLRQGQA
+371 NSLFLREYLRQGQS
-385 VPGLPEV
+385 VPALSEV

-398 YTDIFY
+398 YTDIFF
-404 TGVARE
+404 TGVARD

-429 FPKADTL
+429 FPESDTL
-436 GVFGDMLARL
+436 GVFGDMLGRL

-452 TKAAMR
+452 AKSAMR
-458 SAQGAEKSH
+458 SATGAQKAH

-492 FADFAAAAAVTAK
+492 FADFEAAAAVTAK

-513 VEWLRQRGAE
+513 VDWLRQRGAE

-537 KEATWEGL
+537 RDASWNGL
-545 YEELATTL
+545 YRELAVTL
-553 PAGIEVEFDARY
+553 PEGIEVEFDARY

-570 YKAKNYALLTGDGKL
+570 YKAKNYALLSEDGKL

-614 GRPEVIP
+614 GKPETIP
-621 SMHAEFAKA
+621 AMHNEFAKA
-630 LRDRTWEPE
+630 LRDRAWEPE
-639 MLVKTEALQDS
+639 MFAKTEALQDS
-650 LEAYQKKI
+650 LEAYQRKI

-682 DRITYYITGSKKTVK
+682 DRVSYYITGTKKTVK
-697 AYESAKLVEEWDA
+697 AYESAKLVAEWDPK
-710 ANRDENVAYYLA
+710 NRDENTAYYLA

-727 AGKFEAFVPASAGG
+727 AAKFEAFVPASVGG
-741 GRLL
+741 DRLL

>member
-1 MTADKHYTL
+1 MTGIEH
-10 LSAFIRVSKD
+10 
-20 FSISVLESDPVL
+20 DPVL
-32 FGADQTEGIVAVEF
+32 FGADPTAGIVSVEF
-46 VAPDRM
+46 GAPDRV
-52 QIYRREGAKTL
+52 QVYRREGERTV
-63 VEGAEH
+63 VEEVMH
-69 KPFGWATEPVPGEWR
+69 RPFAWATEPVPGELQ
-84 ELAGAGAFKFAVA
+84 ELQGAGAFKFAVS
-97 FENVTAF
+97 FDNVTAF
-104 AKAKTTYKRE
+104 SKAKTTYKRE

-131 TLFRGMAFE
+131 TLFKGMAFE

-145 QVDIETFTDAEGAMS
+145 QVDIETHTGVDGAMS
-160 DASKNPLLAIALSD
+160 EASRDPLLAIALSD
-174 SSGWEEIIV
+174 SSGWEEILV
-183 VDDPEDEGQ
+183 VDDPADEAQ
-192 EKSVIEKFVALVRER
+192 ERALLEKFVALVRAR

-219 FDLPYLESR
+219 FDLPYLEAR
-228 ARKLKTKL
+228 ARRVKVKL

-267 GRHVVDTLFLVQF
+267 GRQIIDTLFLVQF
-280 HDVGVREME
+280 HDVGARELQ

-303 EDDRVELGAREITMA
+303 EDGRVELGARAITEA
-318 HAKERKTFVQYA
+318 HGQERKKFETYA

-349 TQTAIFPYNYQ
+349 TQATIFPYNYQ

-385 VPGLPEV
+385 VPSWSEV

-398 YTDIFY
+398 YTDIFF
-404 TGVARE
+404 TGVARD

-429 FPKADTL
+429 FPESDTL
-436 GVFGDMLARL
+436 GVFGDMLGRL

-452 TKAAMR
+452 AKSAMR
-458 SAQGAEKSH
+458 SATGLQKAH

-492 FADFAAAAAVTAK
+492 FADFEAATAVTAK

-513 VEWLRQRGAE
+513 VDWLRQRGAE

-530 GIYFTPP
+530 GVYFTPP
-537 KEATWEGL
+537 KEAAWDGL
-545 YEELATTL
+545 YRELAATL
-553 PAGIEVEFDARY
+553 PEGIEVEFDARY
-565 AAMFS
+565 IAMFS
-570 YKAKNYALLTGDGKL
+570 YKAKNYALLSEDGKL

-614 GRPEVIP
+614 GKPETIP
-621 SMHAEFAKA
+621 SMHNEFAKA
-630 LRDRTWEPE
+630 LRERAWDPE
-639 MLVKTEALQDS
+639 MFAKTEALQDS

-670 LALRSGRKMQAG
+670 LALRSERKMQAG
-682 DRITYYITGSKKTVK
+682 DRVSYYITGTKKTVK
-697 AYESAKLVEEWDA
+697 AYESGKLVTEWDPQS
-710 ANRDENVAYYLA
+710 RDENTAYYLA
-722 KLDEL
+722 KLDDL
-727 AGKFEAFVPASAGG
+727 AGKFEAFVPASVGG
-741 GRLL
+741 DRLL

>member
-1 MTADKHYTL
+1 MAKTSS
-10 LSAFIRVSKD
+10 LS
-20 FSISVLESDPVL
+20 SIEQDAVL
-32 FGADQTEGIVAVEF
+32 FGADPTEGIVAVEF
-46 VAPDRM
+46 SAPDRVE
-52 QIYRREGAKTL
+52 IYRREGGETL
-63 VEGAEH
+63 TEEAVH
-69 KPFGWATEPVPGEWR
+69 KPFAWTMEPVPGEWR
-84 ELAGAGAFKFAVA
+84 ELAGVGAFKFVVA
-97 FENVTAF
+97 FDNVTAF

-114 LFALND
+114 LFALTD
-120 LAHQYLLASGR
+120 LAHQYLLQSGR
-131 TLFRGMAFE
+131 TLFKGMAFE

-145 QVDIETFTDAEGAMS
+145 QVDIETHTGTDGAMS
-160 DASKNPLLAIALSD
+160 DATRDPLLAIALSD
-174 SSGWEEIIV
+174 SSGWEEILV
-183 VDDPEDEGQ
+183 VEDPSDEEQ
-192 EKSVIEKFVALVRER
+192 EKAVLEKFAALVRER
-207 DPDVIEGHNIFR
+207 DPDVLEGHNIFR
-219 FDLPYLESR
+219 FDLPYLEAR
-228 ARKLKTKL
+228 ARKCGLKL
-236 DLGRDGS
+236 ALGRDGS
-243 ALRSHPSRLQI
+243 AMRSHPSRLQI

-280 HDVGVREME
+280 HDVGARELE

-303 EDDRVELGAREITMA
+303 EDGRVELGAREITEA
-318 HAKERKTFVQYA
+318 HAKDREMFRQYA

-349 TQTAIFPYNYQ
+349 TQTTIFPYNYQ

-371 NSLFLREYLRQGQA
+371 NSLFLREYLRQGQSIPA
-385 VPGLPEV
+385 LPEV

-398 YTDIFY
+398 YTDIFF

-417 SLYPSVMLAFGI
+417 SLYPSVMLAFDCL
-429 FPKADTL
+429 PESDTL

-452 TKAAMR
+452 AKAAMR
-458 SAQGAEKSH
+458 SASGAEKSH

-492 FADFAAAAAVTAK
+492 FADFEAAAAVTAK

-513 VEWLRQRGAE
+513 VDWLRQRGAE

-537 KEATWEGL
+537 KDASWDGL
-545 YEELATTL
+545 YRELAATL

-570 YKAKNYALLTGDGKL
+570 YKAKNYALLSEDGKL

-596 LEKFQRVFIERAV
+596 LEKFQRIFIERAV
-609 RALLE
+609 RALCE
-614 GRPEVIP
+614 GKPEVIP
-621 SMHAEFAKA
+621 VMHAEFAKA

-639 MLVKTEALQDS
+639 MFVKTEALQDS
-650 LEAYQKKI
+650 LEAYQRKI
-658 AASSR
+658 ATFSR

-670 LALRSGRKMQAG
+670 LALKSGRKMQAG
-682 DRITYYITGSKKTVK
+682 DRVTYYITGTKKSVT

-710 ANRDENVAYYLA
+710 GKRDENVAYYTA

-741 GRLL
+741 EWLF

>member
-1 MTADKHYTL
+1 MTGIEH
-10 LSAFIRVSKD
+10 
-20 FSISVLESDPVL
+20 DPVL
-32 FGADQTEGIVAVEF
+32 FGADPTAGIVSVEF
-46 VAPDRM
+46 GAPDRV
-52 QIYRREGAKTL
+52 QVYRREGERTV
-63 VEGAEH
+63 VEEVMYR
-69 KPFGWATEPVPGEWR
+69 PFAWATEPVPGELQ
-84 ELAGAGAFKFAVA
+84 ELQGAGAFKFAVS
-97 FENVTAF
+97 FDNVTAF
-104 AKAKTTYKRE
+104 SKAKTTYKRE

-131 TLFRGMAFE
+131 TLFKGMAFE

-145 QVDIETFTDAEGAMS
+145 QVDIETHTGVDGAMS
-160 DASKNPLLAIALSD
+160 EASRDPLLAIALSD
-174 SSGWEEIIV
+174 SSGWEEILV
-183 VDDPEDEGQ
+183 VDDPADEAH
-192 EKSVIEKFVALVRER
+192 ERALLEKFVALVRAR

-219 FDLPYLESR
+219 FDLPYLEAR
-228 ARKLKTKL
+228 ARRVKVKL

-243 ALRSHPSRLQI
+243 TLRSHPSRLQI

-267 GRHVVDTLFLVQF
+267 GRQIIDTLFLVQF
-280 HDVGVREME
+280 HDVGARELQ

-303 EDDRVELGAREITMA
+303 EDGRVELGARAITEA
-318 HAKERKTFVQYA
+318 HGQERKKFETYA
-330 LQDVRETRALSAA
+330 LQDVRETRAISAA

-349 TQTAIFPYNYQ
+349 TQATIFPYNYQ

-385 VPGLPEV
+385 VPSWSEV

-398 YTDIFY
+398 YTDIFF
-404 TGVARE
+404 TGVARD

-429 FPKADTL
+429 FPESDTL
-436 GVFGDMLARL
+436 GVFGDMLGRL

-452 TKAAMR
+452 AKSAMR
-458 SAQGAEKSH
+458 SATGLQRAH

-492 FADFAAAAAVTAK
+492 FADFEAAAAVTAK
-505 GRELLRGM
+505 GREILRGM
-513 VEWLRQRGAE
+513 VDWLRQRGAE

-530 GIYFTPP
+530 GVYFTPP
-537 KEATWEGL
+537 KEAAWDGL
-545 YEELATTL
+545 YRELAATL
-553 PAGIEVEFDARY
+553 PEGIEVEFDARY
-565 AAMFS
+565 IAMFS
-570 YKAKNYALLTGDGKL
+570 YKAKNYALLSEGGKL

-614 GRPEVIP
+614 GKPETIP
-621 SMHAEFAKA
+621 AMHNEFAKA
-630 LRDRTWEPE
+630 LRERVWEPE
-639 MLVKTEALQDS
+639 MFAKNEALQDS

-682 DRITYYITGSKKTVK
+682 DRVSYYITGTKKTVK
-697 AYESAKLVEEWDA
+697 AYESAKLVAEWDPK
-710 ANRDENVAYYLA
+710 NRDENTAYYLA

-727 AGKFEAFVPASAGG
+727 AGKFEAFVPASVGG
-741 GRLL
+741 DRLL

>member
-1 MTADKHYTL
+1 
-10 LSAFIRVSKD
+10 
-20 FSISVLESDPVL
+20 
-32 FGADQTEGIVAVEF
+32 
-46 VAPDRM
+46 
-52 QIYRREGAKTL
+52 L
-63 VEGAEH
+63 VEEATH
-69 KPFGWATEPVPGEWR
+69 KPCAWATEPLPGDAR
-84 ELAGAGAFKFAVA
+84 ELAGKNAFRFTVA
-97 FENVTAF
+97 FDTAAEF
-104 AKAKTTYKRE
+104 SKAKATYKKE
-114 LFALND
+114 LFVLND
-120 LAHQYLLASGR
+120 LAHQYLLQSGR
-131 TLFRGMAFE
+131 TLFKGMAFG

-145 QVDIETFTDAEGAMS
+145 QVDIETFTGADGSMS
-160 DASKNPLLAIALSD
+160 DASRDPLLAIALSD
-174 SSGWEEIIV
+174 STGWEEILV
-183 VDDPEDEGQ
+183 VDDPDDAAQ
-192 EKSVIEKFVALVRER
+192 EKAVLEKFVALVRER
-207 DPDVIEGHNIFR
+207 DPDVIEGHNIFK
-219 FDLPYLESR
+219 FDLPYLEKR
-228 ARKLKTKL
+228 ARKHKMKL
-236 DLGRDGS
+236 ELGRDGS
-243 ALRSHPSRLQI
+243 GLRSHPSRLQI

-267 GRHVVDTLFLVQF
+267 GRHIVDTLFLVQF
-280 HDVGVREME
+280 HDVGARELE

-303 EDDRVELGAREITMA
+303 EGDRVELGAREITEA
-318 HAKERKTFVQYA
+318 HEQERPTFEKYA

-349 TQTAIFPYNYQ
+349 TQTTIFPYNYQ

-371 NSLFLREYLRQGQA
+371 NSLFLREYLRQRQS

-392 QRFEGG
+392 RRFEGG
-398 YTDIFY
+398 YTDIFF
-404 TGVARE
+404 TGVARD

-417 SLYPSVMLAFGI
+417 SLYPSVMLAFGYL
-429 FPKADTL
+429 PESDTL

-452 TKAAMR
+452 AKAAMR
-458 SAQGAEKSH
+458 SATGAEKAH

-492 FADFAAAAAVTAK
+492 FADFEAAAAVTAK

-537 KEATWEGL
+537 KAASWDGL
-545 YEELATTL
+545 YRELAATL
-553 PAGIEVEFDARY
+553 PEGIEVDFDARY
-565 AAMFS
+565 EAMFS
-570 YKAKNYALLTGDGKL
+570 YKTKNYALLSEDGKL

-609 RALLE
+609 RALCE
-614 GRPEVIP
+614 GKPEVIP
-621 SMHAEFAKA
+621 VMHAEFAKA
-630 LRDRTWEPE
+630 LGEKTWEPE
-639 MLVKTEALQDS
+639 MFVKTEALQDS

-682 DRITYYITGSKKTVK
+682 DRVTYYITGTKKTVK
-697 AYESAKLVEEWDA
+697 AYESAKLVEEWDSQ
-710 ANRDENVAYYLA
+710 NRDENTAYYLA

-741 GRLL
+741 DRLL

>member
-1 MTADKHYTL
+1 MIEH
-10 LSAFIRVSKD
+10 
-20 FSISVLESDPVL
+20 DPVF
-32 FGADQTEGIVAVEF
+32 FGADLTAGIVAVEF
-46 VAPDRM
+46 VAPDRV
-52 QIYRREGAKTL
+52 QIYRREGTKTL
-63 VEGAEH
+63 VEEAEH
-69 KPFGWATEPVPGEWR
+69 KPFAWATEPLPGESR
-84 ELAGAGAFKFAVA
+84 ELDGKNAYRLTVTFDSAGEFS
-97 FENVTAF
+97 
-104 AKAKTTYKRE
+104 KAKSQYKRE

-131 TLFRGMAFE
+131 TLFKGMAFE

-145 QVDIETFTDAEGAMS
+145 QVDIETFTGPDGAMS
-160 DASKNPLLAIALSD
+160 DASRDPLLAIALSD
-174 SSGWEEIIV
+174 SAGWEEILL
-183 VDDPEDEGQ
+183 VDDPNDEAQ
-192 EKSVIEKFVALVRER
+192 ERAVLERFVALVRER

-219 FDLPYLESR
+219 FDLPYLEVR
-228 ARKLKTKL
+228 ARKRGVKL
-236 DLGRDGS
+236 ELGRDGS
-243 ALRSHPSRLQI
+243 ALRAHPSRLQI
-254 AERLIQYRKFEIH
+254 AERLIQYRKFEIR

-280 HDVGVREME
+280 HDVGARELE

-303 EDDRVELGAREITMA
+303 EDDRVELGAREITEA
-318 HAKERKTFVQYA
+318 HAEKRKTFEKYA

-349 TQTAIFPYNYQ
+349 TQTTIFPYNYQ

-371 NSLFLREYLRQGQA
+371 NSLFLREYLRQGQS
-385 VPGLPEV
+385 VPALPEV
-392 QRFEGG
+392 QKFEGG
-398 YTDIFY
+398 YTDIFF
-404 TGVARE
+404 TGVARD

-417 SLYPSVMLAFGI
+417 SLYPSVMLAFGYL
-429 FPKADTL
+429 PETDTL

-446 RKFRLE
+446 RKFRLA

-458 SAQGAEKSH
+458 SAEGAEKAH

-492 FADFAAAAAVTAK
+492 FADFEAAAAVTAK

-513 VEWLRQRGAE
+513 VEWLRQRGAD

-537 KEATWEGL
+537 KDASWDGL
-545 YEELATTL
+545 YRELAATL
-553 PAGIEVEFDARY
+553 PEGIEVEFDARY

-570 YKAKNYALLTGDGKL
+570 YKAKNYALLSEDRKL

-609 RALLE
+609 RALCE
-614 GRPEVIP
+614 GKPEAIP

-630 LRDRTWEPE
+630 LSERSWDPE
-639 MLVKTEALQDS
+639 MFVKTEALQDS

-682 DRITYYITGSKKTVK
+682 DRVTYYITGTKKTVK
-697 AYESAKLVEEWDA
+697 AYESAKLVEEWEA
-710 ANRDENVAYYLA
+710 GGRDENVTYYLA

-741 GRLL
+741 DRLL

>member
-1 MTADKHYTL
+1 MTKIEHDK
-10 LSAFIRVSKD
+10 
-20 FSISVLESDPVL
+20 VL
-32 FGADQTEGIVAVEF
+32 FGAGPAEGIVAVEF
-46 VAPDRM
+46 VAPDRV
-52 QIYRREGAKTL
+52 QTYRREGKKT
-63 VEGAEH
+63 VSEEAVH
-69 KPFGWATEPVPGEWR
+69 KPFAWATEPLPGDAR
-84 ELAGAGAFKFAVA
+84 ELVGKNAFRFTVA
-97 FENVTAF
+97 FDGAAEF
-104 AKAKTTYKRE
+104 SKAKATYKRE

-120 LAHQYLLASGR
+120 LAHQYLLQSGR
-131 TLFRGMAFE
+131 TLFKGMAFE

-145 QVDIETFTDAEGAMS
+145 QVDIETFTGTDGAMS
-160 DASKNPLLAIALSD
+160 DASRDPLLAIALSD
-174 SSGWEEIIV
+174 STGCEEILV
-183 VDDPEDEGQ
+183 VDDPDDAAQ
-192 EKSVIEKFVALVRER
+192 EKAVLEKFVALVREH
-207 DPDVIEGHNIFR
+207 DPDVIEGHNIFK
-219 FDLPYLESR
+219 FDLPYLEAR
-228 ARKLKTKL
+228 ARKHKLKL

-267 GRHVVDTLFLVQF
+267 GRHIVDTLFLVQF
-280 HDVGVREME
+280 HDVGARELE

-303 EDDRVELGAREITMA
+303 EDDRVELGAREITEA
-318 HAKERKTFVQYA
+318 HGKKRKTFEKYA

-349 TQTAIFPYNYQ
+349 TQTTIFPYNYQ

-371 NSLFLREYLRQGQA
+371 NSLFLREYLRQGQS
-385 VPGLPEV
+385 VPALPEV

-398 YTDIFY
+398 YTDIFF

-417 SLYPSVMLAFGI
+417 SLYPSVMLAFGYL
-429 FPKADTL
+429 PESDTL

-452 TKAAMR
+452 AKAAMR
-458 SAQGAEKSH
+458 SASGAERSH

-492 FADFAAAAAVTAK
+492 FADFEAAAAVTAK

-513 VEWLRQRGAE
+513 VEWLRQRGAD

-537 KEATWEGL
+537 KEATWDGL
-545 YEELATTL
+545 YRELAATL
-553 PAGIEVEFDARY
+553 PEGIEVEFDARY

-570 YKAKNYALLTGDGKL
+570 YKAKNYALLTEDGKL

-609 RALLE
+609 RGLLE
-614 GRPEVIP
+614 GKPEVIP
-621 SMHAEFAKA
+621 AMHADFAKA
-630 LRDRTWEPE
+630 LRERSWDPE
-639 MLVKTEALQDS
+639 MFVKTEALQDS

-682 DRITYYITGSKKTVK
+682 DRVSYYITGTKKSVT
-697 AYESAKLVEEWDA
+697 AYENAKLLEEWDPK
-710 ANRDENVAYYLA
+710 NRDENTAYYLA

-741 GRLL
+741 DRLL

>member
-1 MTADKHYTL
+1 VAKTSS
-10 LSAFIRVSKD
+10 LS
-20 FSISVLESDPVL
+20 SVENDPVL
-32 FGADQTEGIVAVEF
+32 FGADASKGIVAVEF
-46 VAPDRM
+46 VAPDRV
-52 QIYRREGAKTL
+52 QIYRREGKKT
-63 VEGAEH
+63 VSEEVVH
-69 KPFGWATEPVPGEWR
+69 KPFAWATEPLPGDTR
-84 ELAGAGAFKFAVA
+84 ELAGQNAFRFTVA
-97 FENVTAF
+97 FDSAADF
-104 AKAKTTYKRE
+104 SKAKATYKRE

-120 LAHQYLLASGR
+120 LAHQYLLQSGR
-131 TLFRGMAFE
+131 TLFKGMAFE

-145 QVDIETFTDAEGAMS
+145 QVDIETFTGTDGAMS
-160 DASKNPLLAIALSD
+160 DASRDPLLAIALSD
-174 SSGWEEIIV
+174 STGWEEILV
-183 VDDPEDEGQ
+183 VDDPNDEAQ
-192 EKSVIEKFVALVRER
+192 ERAVLEKFVALVRER

-219 FDLPYLESR
+219 FDLLYLETR
-228 ARKLKTKL
+228 ARKHKVKL
-236 DLGRDGS
+236 ELGRDGGV
-243 ALRSHPSRLQI
+243 LRSHPSRLQI
-254 AERLIQYRKFEIH
+254 AERLIQYRKYEIH
-267 GRHVVDTLFLVQF
+267 GRHIVDTLFLVQF
-280 HDVGVREME
+280 HDVGARELE

-303 EDDRVELGAREITMA
+303 EHDRVELGAREITEA
-318 HAKERKTFVQYA
+318 HSKKRKMFEKYA

-349 TQTAIFPYNYQ
+349 TQTTIFPYNYQ

-371 NSLFLREYLRQGQA
+371 NSLFLREYLRQGQS
-385 VPGLPEV
+385 VPALPEV

-398 YTDIFY
+398 YTDIFF
-404 TGVARE
+404 TGVARD

-417 SLYPSVMLAFGI
+417 SLYPSVMLAFGYL
-429 FPKADTL
+429 PESDTL

-452 TKAAMR
+452 AKAAMR
-458 SAQGAEKSH
+458 SAKGAEKAH

-492 FADFAAAAAVTAK
+492 FADFEAAAAVTAK

-513 VEWLRQRGAE
+513 VDWLRQRGAD

-530 GIYFTPP
+530 GIYFAPP
-537 KEATWEGL
+537 KEATRDGL
-545 YEELATTL
+545 YRELAATL
-553 PAGIEVEFDARY
+553 PEGIEVEFDARY

-570 YKAKNYALLTGDGKL
+570 YKAKNYALLSEDGKL

-609 RALLE
+609 RALCQ
-614 GRPEVIP
+614 GKPEVIP

-630 LRDRTWEPE
+630 LREKTWEPE
-639 MLVKTEALQDS
+639 MFAKTEALQDS

-670 LALRSGRKMQAG
+670 LALRSERKMQAG
-682 DRITYYITGSKKTVK
+682 DRVTYYITGTKKTVK
-697 AYESAKLVEEWDA
+697 AYESAKLVEEWDPK
-710 ANRDENVAYYLA
+710 NRDENSAYYLA

-727 AGKFEAFVPASAGG
+727 AGKLEAFVPASAGG
-741 GRLL
+741 DWLF

>member
-1 MTADKHYTL
+1 M
-10 LSAFIRVSKD
+10 
-20 FSISVLESDPVL
+20 L
-32 FGADQTEGIVAVEF
+32 FGADPTVGIVAVEF
-46 VAPDRM
+46 VAPDRV
-52 QIYRREGAKTL
+52 QVYRREGERTV
-63 VEGAEH
+63 VEEVMH
-69 KPFGWATEPVPGEWR
+69 RPFAWATEPVPGELR
-84 ELAGAGAFKFAVA
+84 ELAGAGAFKFAVSFDHVA
-97 FENVTAF
+97 AF

-131 TLFRGMAFE
+131 TLFKGMAFE
-140 DLRRM
+140 DLQRM
-145 QVDIETFTDAEGAMS
+145 QVDIETFTGADGAMS
-160 DASKNPLLAIALSD
+160 DASKDPLLAIALSD
-174 SSGWEEIIV
+174 SSGWEEILL
-183 VDDPEDEGQ
+183 VDDPEDEAQ
-192 EKSVIEKFVALVRER
+192 ERALLEKFVALVRAR
-207 DPDVIEGHNIFR
+207 DPDVLEGHNIFR
-219 FDLPYLESR
+219 FDLPYLEAR
-228 ARKLKTKL
+228 ARKLKVKL

-267 GRHVVDTLFLVQF
+267 GRQIIDTLFLVQF
-280 HDVGVREME
+280 HDVGARELQ

-303 EDDRVELGAREITMA
+303 EDSRVELGARAITEA
-318 HAKERKTFVQYA
+318 HGQERKKFVQYA
-330 LQDVRETRALSAA
+330 RQDVRETRGLSAA

-349 TQTAIFPYNYQ
+349 TQTTIFPYNYQ
-360 DVVIRGNATKI
+360 DVVISGNATKI
-371 NSLFLREYLRQGQA
+371 NSLFLREYLRQGQS
-385 VPGLPEV
+385 VPGLPDV

-398 YTDIFY
+398 YTDIFF
-404 TGVARE
+404 TGVARG

-429 FPKADTL
+429 FPESDTL
-436 GVFGDMLARL
+436 GVFGDMLGRL

-452 TKAAMR
+452 AKSAMR
-458 SAQGAEKSH
+458 SATGLQRAH

-492 FADFAAAAAVTAK
+492 FADFEAAAAVTAK

-513 VEWLRQRGAE
+513 VDWLRQRGAD
-523 VIEIDTD
+523 VIEIYTD

-537 KEATWEGL
+537 KDTTWDGL
-545 YEELATTL
+545 YEELAATL
-553 PAGIEVEFDARY
+553 PKGIEVEFDARY

-570 YKAKNYALLTGDGKL
+570 YKAKNYALLSEDGKL

-596 LEKFQRVFIERAV
+596 LEKFQRIFIERAV
-609 RALLE
+609 RALCE
-614 GRPEVIP
+614 GKPEMIQ

-630 LRDRTWEPE
+630 LRDRMWEPE
-639 MLVKTEALQDS
+639 MFAKTEALQDS

-682 DRITYYITGSKKTVK
+682 DRVTYYITGNKKTVK
-697 AYESAKLVEEWDA
+697 AYESAKLVVEWDPK
-710 ANRDENVAYYLA
+710 NRDENTAYYLA

-741 GRLL
+741 DRLL

>member
-1 MTADKHYTL
+1 MAKTSS
-10 LSAFIRVSKD
+10 LS
-20 FSISVLESDPVL
+20 SVENDPVL
-32 FGADQTEGIVAVEF
+32 FGADASKGIVAVEF
-46 VAPDRM
+46 VAPDLV
-52 QIYRREGAKTL
+52 QIYRREGKETV
-63 VEGAEH
+63 VEEAAY
-69 KPFGWATEPVPGEWR
+69 KPFAWATEPLLGDVR
-84 ELAGAGAFKFAVA
+84 ELAGKNAFRFAVA
-97 FENVTAF
+97 FDGAAEF
-104 AKAKTTYKRE
+104 SKAKATYKRE

-120 LAHQYLLASGR
+120 LAHQYLLQSGR
-131 TLFRGMAFE
+131 TLFKGMAFE

-145 QVDIETFTDAEGAMS
+145 QVDIETFTGPDGAMS
-160 DASKNPLLAIALSD
+160 DASRDPLLAIALSD
-174 SSGWEEIIV
+174 CAGWEEILV
-183 VDDPEDEGQ
+183 VDDPNDEAQ
-192 EKSVIEKFVALVRER
+192 ERAVLEKFVALVRER
-207 DPDVIEGHNIFR
+207 DPDVIEGHNVFR
-219 FDLPYLESR
+219 FDLPYLETR
-228 ARKLKTKL
+228 ARKHKVKL
-236 DLGRDGS
+236 ALGRDGGV
-243 ALRSHPSRLQI
+243 LRSRPSRLQI
-254 AERLIQYRKFEIH
+254 AERLIQYKKYEIH

-280 HDVGVREME
+280 HDVGARELE

-303 EDDRVELGAREITMA
+303 EDDRVELGACEITEA
-318 HAKERKTFVQYA
+318 HGKNRKTFEKYA

-349 TQTAIFPYNYQ
+349 TQTTIFPYNYQ

-371 NSLFLREYLRQGQA
+371 NSLFLREYLRQGQS

-398 YTDIFY
+398 YTDIFF
-404 TGVARE
+404 TGVARD

-417 SLYPSVMLAFGI
+417 SLYPSVMLAFGYL
-429 FPKADTL
+429 PEPDTL

-452 TKAAMR
+452 AKAAMR
-458 SAQGAEKSH
+458 SAKGAEKAH

-492 FADFAAAAAVTAK
+492 FADFEAAAAVTAK

-537 KEATWEGL
+537 KDASWDGL
-545 YEELATTL
+545 YRELAATL
-553 PAGIEVEFDARY
+553 PEGIEVEFDARY

-570 YKAKNYALLTGDGKL
+570 YKAKNYALLSEDGKL

-609 RALLE
+609 RALCE
-614 GRPEVIP
+614 GKPEVIP

-630 LRDRTWEPE
+630 LRERTWEPA
-639 MLVKTEALQDS
+639 MFAKTEALQDS

-658 AASSR
+658 ATSSR

-670 LALRSGRKMQAG
+670 LALRSSRKMQAG
-682 DRITYYITGSKKTVK
+682 DRVSYYVTGTKKTVK
-697 AYESAKLVEEWDA
+697 AYESAKLVEEWDPK
-710 ANRDENVAYYLA
+710 NRDENSAYYLG

-741 GRLL
+741 DRLF

>member
-1 MTADKHYTL
+1 MIEH
-10 LSAFIRVSKD
+10 
-20 FSISVLESDPVL
+20 DPVL
-32 FGADQTEGIVAVEF
+32 FGADPTERIVSVEF
-46 VAPDRM
+46 VAPDCV
-52 QIYRREGAKTL
+52 QVYRREGTKTL
-63 VEGAEH
+63 LEEAQH
-69 KPFGWATEPVPGEWR
+69 KPFAWAMEPVPGELR

-97 FENVTAF
+97 FDNVTAF
-104 AKAKTTYKRE
+104 AKAKTTYKHE
-114 LFALND
+114 IFALND

-131 TLFRGMAFE
+131 TLFKGMAFE

-145 QVDIETFTDAEGAMS
+145 QVDIETFTGSDGAMS
-160 DASKNPLLAIALSD
+160 DAARDPLLAIALSD
-174 SSGWEEIIV
+174 SSGWEEILV
-183 VDDPEDEGQ
+183 VEDPDDEAQ
-192 EKSVIEKFVALVRER
+192 EKAVLEKFVALVKGR
-207 DPDVIEGHNIFR
+207 DPDVIEGHNIFK
-219 FDLPYLESR
+219 FDLPYLEAR
-228 ARKLKTKL
+228 ARKLKLKL

-243 ALRSHPSRLQI
+243 TLRSHPSRLQI

-280 HDVGVREME
+280 HDVGAREME
-289 SFGLKAAARHFGVA
+289 SLGLKAAARHFGVA
-303 EDDRVELGAREITMA
+303 EEGRVELGAREITEA
-318 HAKERKTFVQYA
+318 HQSDRATFEKYA
-330 LQDVRETRALSAA
+330 LQDVRETRSLSAA

-349 TQTAIFPYNYQ
+349 TQTTIFPYNYQ

-371 NSLFLREYLRQGQA
+371 NSLFLREYLRQGQSIPA
-385 VPGLPEV
+385 LSEV
-392 QRFEGG
+392 RRFEGG
-398 YTDIFY
+398 YTDIFF
-404 TGVARE
+404 TGVARN

-429 FPKADTL
+429 FPESDTL
-436 GVFGDMLARL
+436 GVFGDMLGRL

-452 TKAAMR
+452 AKAAMR
-458 SAQGAEKSH
+458 SAKGAEKAH

-492 FADFAAAAAVTAK
+492 FADFTAAAAVTAK

-513 VEWLRQRGAE
+513 VDWLRQRGAE

-530 GIYFTPP
+530 GIYFLPP
-537 KEATWEGL
+537 KDATWDGL
-545 YEELATTL
+545 YRELAATL
-553 PAGIEVEFDARY
+553 PEGIEVEFDARY
-565 AAMFS
+565 TAMFS
-570 YKAKNYALLTGDGKL
+570 YKAKNYALLAEDGKL

-614 GRPEVIP
+614 GKPEVIP
-621 SMHAEFAKA
+621 SMHAEFGKA
-630 LRDRTWEPE
+630 LRERTWEPE
-639 MLVKTEALQDS
+639 MFVKTESLQDS
-650 LEAYQKKI
+650 LEAYQRKI

-682 DRITYYITGSKKTVK
+682 DRVTYYITGSKKTVK
-697 AYESAKLVEEWDA
+697 AYESAKLVEEWEA
-710 ANRDENVAYYLA
+710 GGRDENVAYYLA

-741 GRLL
+741 DRLL

>member
-1 MTADKHYTL
+1 MTGIKH
-10 LSAFIRVSKD
+10 
-20 FSISVLESDPVL
+20 DPVL
-32 FGADQTEGIVAVEF
+32 FGADPTAGIVAVEF
-46 VAPDRM
+46 VAPDRV
-52 QIYRREGAKTL
+52 QVYRREGERTV
-63 VEGAEH
+63 VEEVVHRA
-69 KPFGWATEPVPGEWR
+69 FAWATEPVPGELR
-84 ELAGAGAFKFAVA
+84 ELQGAGAFKFAVS
-97 FENVTAF
+97 FDNVTAF
-104 AKAKTTYKRE
+104 SKAKTTYKRE

-131 TLFRGMAFE
+131 TLFKGMAFE

-145 QVDIETFTDAEGAMS
+145 QVDIETHTGADGAMS
-160 DASKNPLLAIALSD
+160 EASRDPLLAVALSD
-174 SSGWEEIIV
+174 SSGWEEILV
-183 VDDPEDEGQ
+183 VDDPADEAQ
-192 EKSVIEKFVALVRER
+192 ERAVLEKFVALVRAR

-219 FDLPYLESR
+219 FDLPYLEAR
-228 ARKLKTKL
+228 ARKLKVKL

-243 ALRSHPSRLQI
+243 TLRSHPSRLQI

-267 GRHVVDTLFLVQF
+267 GRQIIDTLFLVQF
-280 HDVGVREME
+280 HDVGARELQ

-303 EDDRVELGAREITMA
+303 EDGRVELGARAITEA
-318 HAKERKTFVQYA
+318 HGQERKKFETYA

-349 TQTAIFPYNYQ
+349 TQATIFPYNYQ

-385 VPGLPEV
+385 VPGLSEV

-398 YTDIFY
+398 YADIFF
-404 TGVARE
+404 TGVARD

-429 FPKADTL
+429 FPESDTL

-452 TKAAMR
+452 AKAAMR
-458 SAQGAEKSH
+458 SAKGAEKAH

-513 VEWLRQRGAE
+513 VDWLRQRGAE

-530 GIYFTPP
+530 GIYFLPP
-537 KEATWEGL
+537 KDATWDGL
-545 YEELATTL
+545 YRELAATL
-553 PAGIEVEFDARY
+553 PEGIEVEFDARY
-565 AAMFS
+565 TAMFS
-570 YKAKNYALLTGDGKL
+570 YKAKNYALLAEDGKL

-614 GRPEVIP
+614 GKPEVIP
-621 SMHAEFAKA
+621 SMHAEFGQA
-630 LRDRTWEPE
+630 LRERMWEPE
-639 MLVKTEALQDS
+639 MWVKTESLQDS
-650 LEAYQKKI
+650 LEAYQRKI

-663 NRSAAFE
+663 HRSAAFE

-682 DRITYYITGSKKTVK
+682 DRVTYYITGTKKTVT
-697 AYESAKLVEEWDA
+697 AYESAKLVEDWEA
-710 ANRDENVAYYLA
+710 GGRDENVAYYLA

-741 GRLL
+741 DRLL

>member
-1 MTADKHYTL
+1 MTKIEHDK
-10 LSAFIRVSKD
+10 A
-20 FSISVLESDPVL
+20 L
-32 FGADQTEGIVAVEF
+32 FGADPAEGIVAVEF
-46 VAPDRM
+46 VAPDRV
-52 QIYRREGAKTL
+52 QIYRRQGKKTV
-63 VEGAEH
+63 VEEAVH
-69 KPFGWATEPVPGEWR
+69 KPFAWATEPLPGDAR
-84 ELAGAGAFKFAVA
+84 ELAGKNAFRFAVA
-97 FENVTAF
+97 FDGAAEF
-104 AKAKTTYKRE
+104 SKAKATYKRE
-114 LFALND
+114 IFALND
-120 LAHQYLLASGR
+120 LAHQYLLQSGR
-131 TLFRGMAFE
+131 TLFKGMAFE

-145 QVDIETFTDAEGAMS
+145 QVDIETFTGTDGAMS
-160 DASKNPLLAIALSD
+160 DASRDPLLAIALSD
-174 SSGWEEIIV
+174 STGWEEILV
-183 VDDPEDEGQ
+183 VDDPSDEAQ
-192 EKSVIEKFVALVRER
+192 EKAVLEKFVALVRER
-207 DPDVIEGHNIFR
+207 DPDVIEGHNVFR
-219 FDLPYLESR
+219 FDLPYLETR
-228 ARKLKTKL
+228 ARKHKVKL
-236 DLGRDGS
+236 ELGRDGGV
-243 ALRSHPSRLQI
+243 LKSHPSRLQI
-254 AERLIQYRKFEIH
+254 AERLIQYRKYEVH
-267 GRHVVDTLFLVQF
+267 GRHIVDTLFLVQF
-280 HDVGVREME
+280 HDVGARELE

-303 EDDRVELGAREITMA
+303 EDDRVELGAREITEA
-318 HAKERKTFVQYA
+318 HSKKRKTFEKYA

-349 TQTAIFPYNYQ
+349 TQTTIFPYNYQ

-371 NSLFLREYLRQGQA
+371 NSLFLREYLRQGQS

-398 YTDIFY
+398 YTDIFF
-404 TGVARE
+404 TGVARN

-417 SLYPSVMLAFGI
+417 SLYPSVMLAFGCL
-429 FPKADTL
+429 PEPDTL

-452 TKAAMR
+452 AKAAMR
-458 SAQGAEKSH
+458 SAKGAEKAH

-492 FADFAAAAAVTAK
+492 FADFEAAAAVTAK

-513 VEWLRQRGAE
+513 VDWLRQRGAE

-537 KEATWEGL
+537 KEASWDGL
-545 YEELATTL
+545 YRELAATL
-553 PAGIEVEFDARY
+553 PEGIEVEFDARY

-570 YKAKNYALLTGDGKL
+570 YKAKNYALFSEDGKL
-585 SIKGAALKSRG
+585 LIKGAALKSRG

-609 RALLE
+609 RALCE
-614 GRPEVIP
+614 GKPEVIP

-630 LRDRTWEPE
+630 LREKTWEPE
-639 MLVKTEALQDS
+639 MFAKTEALQDS

-682 DRITYYITGSKKTVK
+682 DRVSYYITGTKKTVK
-697 AYESAKLVEEWDA
+697 AYESAKLVEEWDPK
-710 ANRDENVAYYLA
+710 NRDENSAYYLA
-722 KLDEL
+722 KLEEL

-741 GRLL
+741 DRLF

>member
-1 MTADKHYTL
+1 MSMIEH
-10 LSAFIRVSKD
+10 
-20 FSISVLESDPVL
+20 DPVL
-32 FGADQTEGIVAVEF
+32 FGADGTAGIVAVEF
-46 VAPDRM
+46 VAPDRV
-52 QIYRREGAKTL
+52 QVYRREGGKTV
-63 VEGAEH
+63 VEEAAH
-69 KPFGWATEPVPGEWR
+69 KPFAWATEPVPGELR

-97 FENVTAF
+97 FDNVTAF

-131 TLFRGMAFE
+131 TLFKGMAFT

-145 QVDIETFTDAEGAMS
+145 QVDIETHTGAGGAMS
-160 DASKNPLLAIALSD
+160 DAARDPLLAIALSD
-174 SSGWEEIIV
+174 SSGWEEILV
-183 VDDPEDEGQ
+183 VDEATE
-192 EKSVIEKFVALVRER
+192 EKTVLEKFVARVRER

-219 FDLPYLESR
+219 FDLPYLDAR
-228 ARKLKTKL
+228 ARKCGLRL
-236 DLGRDGS
+236 ELGRDGS

-280 HDVGVREME
+280 HDVGARELE

-303 EDDRVELGAREITMA
+303 EEGRVELGAREITEA
-318 HAKERKTFVQYA
+318 HQSDRATFEKYA

-349 TQTAIFPYNYQ
+349 TQTTIFPYNYQ

-392 QRFEGG
+392 ERFEGG
-398 YTDIFY
+398 YTDIFF
-404 TGVARE
+404 TGVARD

-436 GVFGDMLARL
+436 GVFGDMLSRL

-458 SAQGAEKSH
+458 SAAGAEKSH

-513 VEWLRQRGAE
+513 VDWLRGRGAE

-537 KEATWEGL
+537 KDATWDGL
-545 YEELATTL
+545 YEELAATL

-570 YKAKNYALLTGDGKL
+570 YKAKNYALLSEDGKL

-614 GRPEVIP
+614 GKPESIP
-621 SMHAEFAKA
+621 SMHAEFSQA
-630 LRDRTWEPE
+630 LRERLWEPG
-639 MLVKTEALQDS
+639 MFVKTEALQDS

-682 DRITYYITGSKKTVK
+682 DRVTYYITGTKKTVK
-697 AYESAKLVEEWDA
+697 AYESAKLIEEWDTQS
-710 ANRDENVAYYLA
+710 RDENVAYYLA

-741 GRLL
+741 DRLL